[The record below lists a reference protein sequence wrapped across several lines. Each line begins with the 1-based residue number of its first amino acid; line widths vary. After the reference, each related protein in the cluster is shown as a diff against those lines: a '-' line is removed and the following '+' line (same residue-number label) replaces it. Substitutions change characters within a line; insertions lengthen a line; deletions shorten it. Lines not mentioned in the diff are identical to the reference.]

1 MIRLFVI
8 ELASFLSS
16 SSSFIFIFFKFLVV
30 SACLYTRNRLFG
42 HPGREPCR
50 PYNPGR
56 RPDQQFF
63 SLFLWPVAQITREK
77 GENKS
82 RRPFVCR
89 VGFALFL
96 LLSTWRWI
104 YPNTRTH
111 IQAQG
116 GLPYQEKSISVI
128 SSISGTLGEEQLYYF
143 YIDNSSHE
151 LNNSHSPIFYLCTF
165 YTRTEKSDTHW
176 PLWCVLLPQ

>member
-1 MIRLFVI
+1 
-8 ELASFLSS
+8 
-16 SSSFIFIFFKFLVV
+16 
-30 SACLYTRNRLFG
+30 
-42 HPGREPCR
+42 
-50 PYNPGR
+50 
-56 RPDQQFF
+56 
-63 SLFLWPVAQITREK
+63 
-77 GENKS
+77 
-82 RRPFVCR
+82 

-151 LNNSHSPIFYLCTF
+151 LNNSHSPVFIFVLFTLGQ
-165 YTRTEKSDTHW
+165 RKATHIGRCGVYCY
-176 PLWCVLLPQ
+176 PSRRRGVAVVVVVLIDRVAVAIIVPGGFCSSWLF